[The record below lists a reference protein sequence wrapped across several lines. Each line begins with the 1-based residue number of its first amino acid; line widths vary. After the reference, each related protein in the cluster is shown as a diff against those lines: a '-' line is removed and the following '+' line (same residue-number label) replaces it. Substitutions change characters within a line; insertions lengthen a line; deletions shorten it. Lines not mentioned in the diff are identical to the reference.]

1 MPPEDESPE
10 YKRFSISLPSD
21 LLDEFD
27 AFVTSKHKLSRS
39 DAIRKAM
46 RNFITSDEWK
56 DLQGTR
62 VGSITI
68 LMSHGTPLHERH
80 VHGDDQHEPYEH
92 DHGDRNHV
100 DHEHA
105 EPHVDLLRD
114 NEIEHIY
121 KDVIVSTLH
130 VHLEDDRCLEIIAIK
145 GIAARIKELYE
156 KLIALK
162 GVEMH
167 GISIIS

>member
-1 MPPEDESPE
+1 VPPEEESAE

-27 AFVTSKHKLSRS
+27 AFVASKHKMSRS

-56 DLQGTR
+56 DLQGLR

-68 LMSHGTPLHERH
+68 VMSHGGHLHERH
-80 VHGDDQHEPYEH
+80 IHGDEKHEPYEH
-92 DHGDRNHV
+92 DHRHPESVN
-100 DHEHA
+100 HEHA
-105 EPHVDLLRD
+105 EPHIDLLHG
-114 NEIEHIY
+114 NEIEHMY

-130 VHLEDDRCLEIIAIK
+130 VHLEDDRCLEIIAVK
-145 GIAARIKELYE
+145 GLAARIRELYE
-156 KLIALK
+156 NLVALK

>member
-1 MPPEDESPE
+1 VAPEDESPE

-27 AFVTSKHKLSRS
+27 AFVNAKHKLSRS

-56 DLQGTR
+56 GLQGTR
-62 VGSITI
+62 FGSITI
-68 LMSHGTPLHERH
+68 LMSHGNPVHEH
-80 VHGDDQHEPYEH
+80 HTHGDNVHEPYEH
-92 DHGDRNHV
+92 DHGNEGHV

-105 EPHVDLLRD
+105 EPHADLLRST
-114 NEIEHIY
+114 EIEHIY
-121 KDVIVSTLH
+121 KDIIVSTLH
-130 VHLEDDRCLEIIAIK
+130 VHLEDDRCMEIIAVK
-145 GIAARIKELYE
+145 GPAHRIKELYDA
-156 KLIALK
+156 LNALK
-162 GVEMH
+162 GVAMH

>member
-1 MPPEDESPE
+1 MAPEDESPE

-27 AFVTSKHKLSRS
+27 VFVTSKHKLSRS

-46 RNFITSDEWK
+46 RNFITNDEWK

-62 VGSITI
+62 VGSITF
-68 LMSHGTPLHERH
+68 LMSHGGLVHERH
-80 VHGDDQHEPYEH
+80 THGDARGEQYEH
-92 DHGDRNHV
+92 DHGDADHV

-105 EPHVDLLRD
+105 EPHADLLRS
-114 NEIEHIY
+114 NEIEHMY
-121 KDVIVSTLH
+121 KDIIVSTLH
-130 VHLEDDRCLEIIAIK
+130 VHLEDDRCLEVIAVK
-145 GIAARIKELYE
+145 GPAHRIKELYDA
-156 KLIALK
+156 LNALK
-162 GVEMH
+162 GVAMH